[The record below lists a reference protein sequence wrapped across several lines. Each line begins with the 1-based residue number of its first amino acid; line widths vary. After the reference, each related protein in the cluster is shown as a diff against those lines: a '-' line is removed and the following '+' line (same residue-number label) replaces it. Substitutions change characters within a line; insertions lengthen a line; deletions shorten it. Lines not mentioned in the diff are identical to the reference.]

1 MKKYT
6 MRNYLQTKGINL
18 NKTKSWT
25 LKTYEDYDT
34 EDLVIRSWKTE
45 KGELYYA
52 VKQGLIIVKFRGQSG
67 MEDVKTYSDS
77 KISFIVDSV
86 ANDVRLQIFVAK
98 WVDELR
104 KENYVGSWTLK
115 KQRKAMKLRKKE
127 LRKEKLRSLDKL
139 KKSLEDFNKSLEH
152 SSKCMCIKC
161 KTEKGDLAHRI
172 VTESTYGDDYDFRGR
187 SK

>member
-6 MRNYLQTKGINL
+6 MRNYLKIKGISL
-18 NKTKSWT
+18 NKAKSWT
-25 LKTYEDYDT
+25 LKGSE

-52 VKQGLIIVKFRGQSG
+52 VKQADLIVKFRGQSG

-77 KISFIVDSV
+77 KVSFVVDSV
-86 ANDVRLQIFVAK
+86 ANDLRLQDFVAR
-98 WVDELR
+98 WVIVLR
-104 KENYVGSWTLK
+104 KGNYKGSWTLK
-115 KQRKAMKLRKKE
+115 KE
-127 LRKEKLRSLDKL
+127 LRKDKLKTLDKL
-139 KKSLEDFNKSLEH
+139 NKRLERLYQNSVKYGKSLEH

-161 KTEKGDLAHRI
+161 KTKKGDLAHRI
-172 VTESTYGDDYDFRGR
+172 VTESTYGDDYDLRGR